1 MRDPA
6 DFAAFHAATGV
17 ATAVDET
24 LDALLAADRSGTGPG
39 GLPGSGQPWTRELDA
54 LQAAGA
60 MLAAVVIKPGAV
72 GGFEAAAAVA
82 RWAARAGVQE
92 RPSFRDAR
100 SDAHPS
106 SALAAF
112 LVVLGRCL
120 EALHSSARTVA
131 SALHRSRA

>member
-6 DFAAFHAATGV
+6 DFAAFHAATGM

-24 LDALLAADRSGTGPG
+24 LDALLAADRSGKGPG

-60 MLAAVVIKPGAV
+60 TLAAVVIKPGAV

-92 RPSFRDAR
+92 RPSF
-100 SDAHPS
+100 
-106 SALAAF
+106 
-112 LVVLGRCL
+112 VML
-120 EALHSSARTVA
+120 ELTHIHHLH
-131 SALHRSRA
+131 